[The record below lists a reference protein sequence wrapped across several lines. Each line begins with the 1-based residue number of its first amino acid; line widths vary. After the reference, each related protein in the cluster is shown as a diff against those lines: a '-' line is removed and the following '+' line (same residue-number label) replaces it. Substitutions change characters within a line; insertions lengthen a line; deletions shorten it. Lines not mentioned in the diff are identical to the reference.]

1 MCKKRDVYMI
11 TWRAVGVVAT
21 LWLACSSGLKAQIT
35 GVVKDAGSHEAVVA
49 ARVDLISTGGMAAP
63 AQYTDMNGEFVFRVA
78 DGDYH
83 LTVRK
88 VGYQDAQVVVSV
100 VMGHSPHVEVDF
112 HVKEAKADSGDEA
125 GPAEKISAHE
135 LQAPQKAR
143 DDYGK
148 GKDLMD
154 KKDYSG
160 AIAEFQKAIDE
171 YPDFYEAYAKMGVAQ
186 YMAGQAEQA
195 RQSLQKSIDLSSGK
209 YSEAVFDMADLLND
223 IGDYSEAEPL
233 AQRVITLDDSSWRGY
248 FERARALLGMKEY
261 PQAEQNAQKC
271 VELNAQYKD
280 AYVVLTNIHIEMHDY
295 PEVLKDIDAYLK
307 LDSTSPAS
315 EQMRA
320 TRAQVAKAIA
330 NAQSKPNH

>member
-1 MCKKRDVYMI
+1 MI
-11 TWRAVGVVAT
+11 RWRAVGVLAV
-21 LWLACSSGLKAQIT
+21 LCLACPGGVKAQIV
-35 GVVKDAGSHEAVVA
+35 GVVKDAGSHEAVA
-49 ARVDLISTGGMAAP
+49 SARVDLISTGGMAAP
-63 AQYTDMNGEFVFRVA
+63 AQYTDLDGEFVFRVA

-88 VGYQDAQVVVSV
+88 FGYQDAQIVVSV
-100 VMGHSPHVEVDF
+100 LMGHAPFVEVDF
-112 HVKEAKADSGDEA
+112 HIKEDKSDSGGEA

-148 GKDLMD
+148 GKDLLD

-160 AIAEFQKAIDE
+160 AIADFQKAIDE

-186 YMAGQAEQA
+186 YMAAQGEQA
-195 RQSLQKSIDLSSGK
+195 RQSLQKSIDLSAAK
-209 YSEAVFDMADLLND
+209 YPEALFDMADLLVD
-223 IGDYSEAEPL
+223 IGDYSDAEPL
-233 AQRVITLDDSSWRGY
+233 AEQVITLQQSSWRGY
-248 FERARALLGMKEY
+248 FEKARALLGMKKY
-261 PQAEQNAQKC
+261 PEAEQSAQKC
-271 VELNAQYKD
+271 LELNAQYKD
-280 AYVVLTNIHIEMHDY
+280 AYVVLTNIHIGMHEY

-330 NAQSKPNH
+330 SGQSKPNH